1 MKRSLLLLPLLLMT
15 GVGVVSANERDG
27 EEKQRPKGHL
37 TGSFETNSI
46 YYVDD
51 PTTSAIV
58 PDDRFGSNNYLKL
71 DYYRGRFSAGIQ
83 AEGYLPVLQGYP
95 TDLKRATLANFYA
108 MWADENF
115 SVTAGTFFD
124 QFGSGL
130 LFRSFEDRTLGIN
143 SALLGARFT
152 YNYKNIVGVKLIW
165 GLPRLGMDFSSTQAR
180 GGDVYFSISNLA
192 GWKNTSLSIEGSVL
206 NRYEAISA
214 DLQEEGAQP
223 TSTGFSGRINFEHKG
238 FIFKGEYVDAG
249 EKHYS
254 NTAYDGKND
263 PRIDLIKN
271 GNAQLIE
278 IGYSGHGL
286 GVNLSARRLEYMD
299 QPITYRNTSSANTLN
314 YIPALCAQHSYMLTN
329 LNPYLVQPSTFY
341 GSYINPGE
349 IGGQI
354 DLYYNFRRGSL
365 LGGKRGMKIG
375 VNFSTYYSL
384 RNERSAKADKLL
396 WQSLNVTIEKQFT
409 RKFKLNLLYSC
420 QEYNNSHGVGRATW
434 ISNIFV
440 ADMLYKFSSQFS
452 TRLELQY
459 LTSFEDKRDWVAALL
474 ELNFAPSWSLY
485 VSDMYNHGWT
495 QTHYYNA
502 GVSFTKSRT
511 RVQLSYGRNRAG
523 MVCSGGVC
531 RNIPAYTGANL
542 SITTSF

>member
-1 MKRSLLLLPLLLMT
+1 MKRLLLLFTLLVAVVS
-15 GVGVVSANERDG
+15 GVGAKEQTDKKES
-27 EEKQRPKGHL
+27 PKGYL

-51 PTTSAIV
+51 AKTNAIV

-71 DYYRGRFSAGIQ
+71 DYYRGRFSAGVQ
-83 AEGYLPVLQGYP
+83 AEAYLPVLQGYP
-95 TDLKRATLANFYA
+95 AELKRFGLSNFYA
-108 MWADENF
+108 SWTDECF
-115 SVTAGTFFD
+115 SVTAGTFYD

-130 LFRSFEDRTLGIN
+130 LFRSFADRTLGIN
-143 SALLGARFT
+143 SALMGARFT
-152 YNYKNIVGVKLIW
+152 YNYKNILGVKLIW
-165 GLPRLGMDFSSTQAR
+165 GLPRLGMEFSDTQAR
-180 GGDVYFSISNLA
+180 GGDITFSISNLA
-192 GWKNTSLSIEGSVL
+192 GWTNTSLSVEGSVL
-206 NRYEAISA
+206 NRYESISA
-214 DLQEEGAQP
+214 SLQEEGARP
-223 TSTGFSGRINFEHKG
+223 TSTGFSGRVNFEHKG

-249 EKHYS
+249 ERHYA

-271 GNAQLIE
+271 GNAQLVE
-278 IGYSGHGL
+278 VGYSGYGL
-286 GVNLSARRLEYMD
+286 GVNISARRLEYMD
-299 QPITYRNTSSANTLN
+299 QPITYRNTSSANTMN
-314 YIPALCAQHSYMLTN
+314 YIPALCAQYSYLLTN
-329 LNPYLVQPSTFY
+329 LNPYIVQPSTFY

-354 DLYYNFRRGSL
+354 DVYYNFRRGTL
-365 LGGKRGMKIG
+365 LGGKRGMKVG
-375 VNFSTYYSL
+375 VNYSTYYSL
-384 RNERSAKADKLL
+384 RGERTAKADKLL
-396 WQSLNVTIEKQFT
+396 WQNLNVTLEKQFT
-409 RKFKLNLLYSC
+409 RKFKLQLLYAF
-420 QEYNNSHGVGRATW
+420 QEYNPSHGVSRATW

-440 ADMLYKFSSQFS
+440 ADMLYKFTPKFS

-474 ELNFAPSWSLY
+474 EVNFAPAWSIY

-495 QTHYYNA
+495 KTHYYNA

-511 RVQLSYGRNRAG
+511 RIQLSYGRNRAG
-523 MVCSGGVC
+523 MICSGGVC